1 MKNIFNEF
9 KRQIFSHLNIILSVL
24 LLGIILWLFIDFEN
38 LYHYQQEL
46 QDIQIALLTL
56 MIPLAMELY
65 KFSDTNSD
73 NKESFPNK
81 FIKSKNLIK
90 EELIKNKFP
99 IGIILLI
106 IFISTILSILGI
118 SNYLIFY
125 TSLIAHLILAYFILD
140 IFNILNNPNSRE
152 EFYKKILEGYNNEN
166 LDRTIDLWESHW
178 SNKTEINL
186 PYDSTIEI
194 FIRRLENKRTK
205 KENEEIWR
213 LLGVFYKYIDNRKII
228 PKIIIVK
235 LFEYIYIFLKESEE
249 SAEHNGSPSKYI
261 EAHEIYRISEEI
273 LIKILQKSLQD
284 PHPSSATIDF
294 FEALDQHLQKYKDE
308 TIQFHGKEKS
318 YFEFFKYFG
327 DRVITEI
334 LNSKDVFVARDVLDY
349 HWSKSDRNWKI
360 NLSNL
365 ESEKDNKI
373 TYYWLNRMLEYLY
386 KTWKEQIFYTSTK
399 KLKSKDIQKIN
410 ILLNSFMHN
419 IDVILFMRVVELVWF
434 KRVVNESVKNYLE
447 KRVFWFLDNVEM
459 YIDNSSPEENLE
471 YEKIIIEKQ
480 QRETVLLLKKIYK
493 LNDNFYKDIK
503 SQIEAIDRNSLDDEQ
518 KGRLES
524 LQKTIDYFINN
535 K

>member
-9 KRQIFSHLNIILSVL
+9 KRQISLPFNIILSVL

-38 LYHYQQEL
+38 LYHYQQEV

-90 EELIKNKFP
+90 ELVIKKKFP
-99 IGIILLI
+99 IRIILLI
-106 IFISTILSILGI
+106 IFISTILSVLGI

-125 TSLIAHLILAYFILD
+125 TSLIANLILAYFILD
-140 IFNILNNPNSRE
+140 IFNILNNPKVRE
-152 EFYKKILEGYNNEN
+152 EFYKNTLDTYNES
-166 LDRTIDLWESHW
+166 LDKTVDLWESYW
-178 SNKTEINL
+178 SNKTEIDL
-186 PYDSTIEI
+186 PYDSTIGI
-194 FIRRLENKRTK
+194 FITRLDNKKIK

-213 LLGVFYKYIDNRKII
+213 LLGVFYKHIDNRKTI
-228 PKIIIVK
+228 PKILITK
-235 LFEYIYIFLKESEE
+235 LFEYSYNFWHQYQE
-249 SAEHNGSPSKYI
+249 SAENKENASKSI
-261 EAHEIYRISEEI
+261 ELYEIYRISEEI

-334 LNSKDVFVARDVLDY
+334 LNSKDEFVARDVLDY
-349 HWSKSDRNWKI
+349 HWSKSDRNWNI

-399 KLKSKDIQKIN
+399 KLEFKNIQKVN
-410 ILLNSFMHN
+410 ILLNSFMPN
-419 IDVILFMRVVELVWF
+419 IDVVLFMRVVELVWF

-480 QRETVLLLKKIYK
+480 QRETVLLLKKIYQ
-493 LNDNFYKDIK
+493 LNNNFYKDIK
-503 SQIEAIDRNSLDDEQ
+503 SQIEAIDLNSLDDEQ

-524 LQKTIDYFINN
+524 LQKTIEYFKDI

>member
-1 MKNIFNEF
+1 
-9 KRQIFSHLNIILSVL
+9 
-24 LLGIILWLFIDFEN
+24 
-38 LYHYQQEL
+38 
-46 QDIQIALLTL
+46 
-56 MIPLAMELY
+56 
-65 KFSDTNSD
+65 
-73 NKESFPNK
+73 
-81 FIKSKNLIK
+81 
-90 EELIKNKFP
+90 
-99 IGIILLI
+99 
-106 IFISTILSILGI
+106 
-118 SNYLIFY
+118 
-125 TSLIAHLILAYFILD
+125 
-140 IFNILNNPNSRE
+140 
-152 EFYKKILEGYNNEN
+152 
-166 LDRTIDLWESHW
+166 
-178 SNKTEINL
+178 L